1 MNSQDITNSTVI
13 NEDSQSLENVI
24 NGNVSGDVEI
34 ITENP
39 WDIKGE
45 LNYTIP
51 DEAKNIKT
59 ANVYINIYSGSGSN
73 PDYILASNTTL
84 KTINGNYNLGYEIL
98 KTNTLSPDGTVHKI
112 DGNDHVTR
120 VYSDYQ
126 INYNITDSLKGLN
139 GTSISINVD
148 SINIGGIFDGRIKLI
163 ALVLAYDDGDDD
175 EINYWID
182 YNQYYTKTTT
192 NVVLNTTKIKKYN
205 NVILTNVVLS
215 STDASCKINNKPIY
229 DLIEHEKGD
238 YYNYN
243 QWDVT
248 DNINTSSQTTINYYN
263 NGESLK
269 SVLNILKFTNQKISA
284 NITNAVG
291 EYENIA
297 YAGTINQL
305 TMNIVSDKNA
315 DCKIR
320 LSADNI
326 IVNTTQINLKTGN
339 NKILITD
346 PTIRPLDETTVMG
359 SNNKKVNW
367 TIEILSG
374 NEIISTYEITS
385 KILYNG
391 YLGAEYEY
399 GIEPYKSLINSSF
412 TGDIIIDIKTTYTSA
427 GDGSRTDTWNVNLD
441 KNSKIAGAY
450 IIIPYNWFD
459 YSKGN
464 EDINM
469 IQAIFNGKTIK
480 AISFAHDNPNIG
492 WNFGYGVLIF
502 EVTDSIN
509 LSGNNTLILNRLA
522 GNPALNPSALIYFYN
537 TTLSTTINN
546 LYMVNGYDLLL
557 NDYNKAGRINQAKS
571 QININASDMN
581 NATIYLFAAGAE
593 KKDGYIVINNN
604 EFKNCWSGSASTT
617 DLFKTNI
624 THIINDTNE
633 ISLISTGGTLSALPY
648 FVIVNKNFTQG
659 NYTPKPSIKINII
672 VKAPNFKAKFKKSKY
687 YKVIVKNKNTNK
699 ALANVKIIIKIFTG
713 KKSKKYSLK
722 TNKKG
727 LVKINTKK
735 LKIGKH
741 KVFISSN
748 DVNYIVTAK
757 SKIII
762 KK

>member
-1 MNSQDITNSTVI
+1 MNNKIILIICIIFLFSITAVNSQDITNSTVI

-339 NKILITD
+339 NEVIVRVTAENGDIKDYVLLVD
-346 PTIRPLDETTVMG
+346 KSSKLDDTI
-359 SNNKKVNW
+359 N
-367 TIEILSG
+367 
-374 NEIISTYEITS
+374 
-385 KILYNG
+385 
-391 YLGAEYEY
+391 
-399 GIEPYKSLINSSF
+399 SLI
-412 TGDIIIDIKTTYTSA
+412 GLVILGIIIY
-427 GDGSRTDTWNVNLD
+427 
-441 KNSKIAGAY
+441 
-450 IIIPYNWFD
+450 F
-459 YSKGN
+459 
-464 EDINM
+464 
-469 IQAIFNGKTIK
+469 
-480 AISFAHDNPNIG
+480 
-492 WNFGYGVLIF
+492 
-502 EVTDSIN
+502 
-509 LSGNNTLILNRLA
+509 
-522 GNPALNPSALIYFYN
+522 IYH
-537 TTLSTTINN
+537 STNHT
-546 LYMVNGYDLLL
+546 
-557 NDYNKAGRINQAKS
+557 
-571 QININASDMN
+571 
-581 NATIYLFAAGAE
+581 
-593 KKDGYIVINNN
+593 
-604 EFKNCWSGSASTT
+604 
-617 DLFKTNI
+617 
-624 THIINDTNE
+624 
-633 ISLISTGGTLSALPY
+633 
-648 FVIVNKNFTQG
+648 
-659 NYTPKPSIKINII
+659 
-672 VKAPNFKAKFKKSKY
+672 KSKS
-687 YKVIVKNKNTNK
+687 KN
-699 ALANVKIIIKIFTG
+699 
-713 KKSKKYSLK
+713 
-722 TNKKG
+722 
-727 LVKINTKK
+727 
-735 LKIGKH
+735 
-741 KVFISSN
+741 
-748 DVNYIVTAK
+748 
-757 SKIII
+757 
-762 KK
+762 